1 MATFEYK
8 KGYIMDKITHLEQQW
23 KALQPLRE
31 RIGEN
36 S

>member
-1 MATFEYK
+1 MATFECK
-8 KGYIMDKITHLEQQW
+8 KGYIMDKITHLEQQR